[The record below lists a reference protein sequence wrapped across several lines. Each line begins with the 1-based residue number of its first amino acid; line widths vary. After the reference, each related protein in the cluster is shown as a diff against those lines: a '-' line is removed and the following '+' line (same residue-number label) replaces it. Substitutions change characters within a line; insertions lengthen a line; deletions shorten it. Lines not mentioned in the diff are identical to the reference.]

1 MKSAKASWIKIGPIC
16 VSFCMLAGFAY
27 GFLAGKSISLP
38 VLALSAMTLVSIPC
52 LFHLLSAFVLLRPVK
67 MEFIAFTL
75 LLLIGVMCLSLH
87 TIRFVYP
94 NYADL
99 DKGIIQ
105 LGFR

>member
-16 VSFCMLAGFAY
+16 VCFCMLAGFAY
-27 GFLAGKSISLP
+27 GFLYGKPISLP
-38 VLALSAMTLVSIPC
+38 VLALSAMTLISIPC

-87 TIRFVYP
+87 LIKFVCPDYSG
-94 NYADL
+94 L
-99 DKGIIQ
+99 DKGVIF

>member
-27 GFLAGKSISLP
+27 GFLSANPVSLP
-38 VLALSAMTLVSIPC
+38 MIAISAMTLVTIPC
-52 LFHLLSAFVLLRPVK
+52 LFHLLCAFVLLRPVK
-67 MEFIAFTL
+67 MEFIAFTM
-75 LLLIGVMCLSLH
+75 LLLIGIMCVSLH
-87 TIRFVYP
+87 TIKFVYP
-94 NYADL
+94 NHSDL